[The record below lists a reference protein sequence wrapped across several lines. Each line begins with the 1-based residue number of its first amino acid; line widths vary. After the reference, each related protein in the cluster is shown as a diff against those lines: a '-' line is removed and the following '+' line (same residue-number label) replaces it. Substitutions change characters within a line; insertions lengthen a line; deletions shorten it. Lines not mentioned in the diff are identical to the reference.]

1 MFTSLPERFKNYH
14 LKVDVRTLLLL
25 QKAIERELVKTIGD
39 LYNVL
44 RTFIVK
50 SPELIGPYTRAF
62 YDYFLAIDIKNG
74 ELLHDAVLRSKTFE
88 EWKAQNT
95 GRLDEEMTRKQ
106 MADRF
111 LDDVHMTH
119 YDIQKV
125 IDGRELWEKDRG
137 DLEDNPQND
146 QDEKA
151 ERRPLDQMADYSD
164 LTLEELM
171 QRMEEV
177 LKQQKSEHS
186 GGSHWVGS
194 GGISPYGHSGAAK
207 EGIRVGGSGG
217 GKMARKVMGDANF
230 FPVDLDAILNDNNI
244 DAALASLK
252 GIVEESAQEML
263 DVKQT
268 IDRGLERGGLFL
280 PEIKNQTEEKLQVLL
295 FIDNGG
301 YSMHPYIKVVQTLFR
316 KMKTRFAHDLET
328 YYFHNTIYGQ
338 VYSDQQRRKRVPI
351 ERILSKSPN
360 YHVFFV
366 GDAAMAPYELT
377 NQSMNTYMEITKH
390 FSKCAWLNPEPLKF
404 WEHTLTIQIIKELI
418 PMESLTPAGIEKA
431 VLRMNKN
438 KKNTR

>member
-1 MFTSLPERFKNYH
+1 MFTTLPERFKAFH

-25 QKAIERELVKTIGD
+25 QKAIDRELVKTIGD

-50 SPELIGPYTRAF
+50 SPELMGPYTRAF
-62 YDYFLAIDIKNG
+62 YDYFLSIDIRNG
-74 ELLHDAVLRSKTFE
+74 EQLHDAVLRSQTFQQ
-88 EWKAQNT
+88 WKEQNA
-95 GRLDEEMTRKQ
+95 GRLEEDMSRKE
-106 MADRF
+106 MANLF
-111 LDDVHMTH
+111 LDEVHITH

-125 IDGRELWEKDRG
+125 IDGRELWEKDSG
-137 DLEDNPQND
+137 DVEDQDREEQEDNG
-146 QDEKA
+146 
-151 ERRPLDQMADYSD
+151 ERRPLDKMADYSD

-171 QRMEEV
+171 ARMEEV
-177 LKQQKSEHS
+177 LKQQKRDHS
-186 GGSHWVGS
+186 GGSHWVGTE
-194 GGISPYGHSGAAK
+194 GISPYGHGGAAK
-207 EGIRVGGSGG
+207 DGIRVGGSGG
-217 GKMARKVMGDANF
+217 GKMARKVMSDTNF

-252 GIVEESAQEML
+252 GIIEESAQETL
-263 DVKQT
+263 DVKET

-280 PEIKNQTEEKLQVLL
+280 PEIKNENDKKLQVLL

-301 YSMHPYIKVVQTLFR
+301 YSMHPYIKAVQTLFR
-316 KMKTRFAHDLET
+316 KMKTRFAYDLET

-338 VYSDQQRRKRVPI
+338 VYSDAQRRKRVPI

-366 GDAAMAPYELT
+366 GDAAMAPYELS
-377 NQSMNTYMEITKH
+377 NQSINTYMEMTKH

-438 KKNTR
+438 GKK

>member
-74 ELLHDAVLRSKTFE
+74 EQLHDAVLRSKTFE
-88 EWKAQNT
+88 EWKVQNA

-252 GIVEESAQEML
+252 GIVEESAQEIL